1 MNGVVM
7 RPRPR
12 PRRPAKPSTGR
23 RPTALPAR
31 DAAEPGGILLVE
43 DHQAVRELIRESLG
57 ARLGLRI
64 HEAGDMLEALAL
76 ARRHR
81 PRLAVIDIGLPGAN
95 GIELIRRVRRESPE
109 TRMLVFSSMRNHQ
122 VVRGVMQAGA
132 NGFVEKTEPLA
143 TLRQAALAVLSGR
156 SWFSESFHR
165 QLAESLA
172 QPTGENALISLTPR
186 EREVLLL
193 VAQSHSSKE
202 VSARLGVSLKTAEN
216 HRNNLMRKLGLH
228 DTAALVRMAIR
239 HGIVDPELA

>member
-1 MNGVVM
+1 MS
-7 RPRPR
+7 PRPR
-12 PRRPAKPSTGR
+12 SR
-23 RPTALPAR
+23 RPTKPSPAR
-31 DAAEPGGILLVE
+31 RAPASGSRIAEDPGSILLVE
-43 DHQAVRELIRESLG
+43 DHLAVRELIREALG
-57 ARLGLRI
+57 PRLGLRI
-64 HEAGDMLEALAL
+64 LEAGDLVEALAV

-81 PRLAVIDIGLPGAN
+81 PRLAIVDIGLPGAN
-95 GIELIRRVRRESPE
+95 GIELIRRIRRESE
-109 TRMLVFSSMRNHQ
+109 GTRMLVFSSMRNHQ

-143 TLRQAALAVLSGR
+143 TLRQAAQAVLSGR
-156 SWFSESFHR
+156 NWFSEDFHR

-239 HGIVDPELA
+239 ERIVDPELA